1 MLPELQSKLCQ
12 GQSDRNQTLNIESG
26 NFDTLVKLAY
36 RGMGMTLLPY
46 LTAIDLPDQYRR
58 FIKPIAEPTP
68 SREISILHSRTQL
81 KLEWIQALET
91 LILGHLPEK
100 VLQAPEKVVKP

>member
-1 MLPELQSKLCQ
+1 
-12 GQSDRNQTLNIESG
+12 
-26 NFDTLVKLAY
+26 
-36 RGMGMTLLPY
+36 MTLLPY
-46 LTAIDLPDQYRR
+46 LTAIDLPDKYRS

-91 LILGHLPEK
+91 MIIAHLPEK
-100 VLQAPEKVVKP
+100 VLEVPEELVKP